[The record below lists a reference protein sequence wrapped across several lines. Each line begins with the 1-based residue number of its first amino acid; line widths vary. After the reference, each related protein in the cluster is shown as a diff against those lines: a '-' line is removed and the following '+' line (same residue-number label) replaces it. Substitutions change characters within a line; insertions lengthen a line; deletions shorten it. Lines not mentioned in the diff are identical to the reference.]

1 MGAARMPPVKPWR
14 WTRARYDEAVR
25 TGVIDEDDPV
35 ELLDGLL
42 VVREPQSSRHA
53 ATNLLVREA
62 LQRAFRRGYHVRD
75 HSPVALDAM
84 SEPEPDLAVVAG
96 RPRDYLR
103 DHPARPVLVVEIART
118 SLARD
123 RVRKGALYARAG
135 LGEYWIVNLRDEVL
149 EVYRDPVRD
158 APARFRYRTVRIL
171 RRGTSVTPLTAPSAR
186 IRVAALLP

>member
-53 ATNLLVREA
+53 AISLLVREA
-62 LQRAFRRGYHVRD
+62 LQRAFKRGHHVRD

-84 SEPEPDLAVVAG
+84 SEPDRG
-96 RPRDYLR
+96 RY
-103 DHPARPVLVVEIART
+103 
-118 SLARD
+118 
-123 RVRKGALYARAG
+123 
-135 LGEYWIVNLRDEVL
+135 
-149 EVYRDPVRD
+149 
-158 APARFRYRTVRIL
+158 RYRTVRIL
-171 RRGTSVTPLTAPSAR
+171 RRGASVTALAAPSER